1 MKVKNLIIENF
12 MAVGSTSIAL
22 DDKGL
27 LLIQGENRDDTSQI
41 SNGAGKSTIAE
52 ALCWALYGE
61 TARGDTGDAVVNK
74 TAGKGTAV
82 VVELSDERGDCYRI
96 SRYRKHKTYKNSL
109 RCELFN
115 GLIGEYD
122 DHTKGTDKLTQE
134 LVNKVLGCD
143 YEVFAAAI
151 YAGQEKMADLPS
163 MTDKQLKVLVE
174 EAAGISQLQNALDV
188 AKKRLATAT
197 DEMRVIGGK
206 VSSFNARMDAAKDN
220 LEQLEQRVG
229 EFNDGQE
236 VKIRDLRMELADKER
251 LFDST
256 KKASLMDMV
265 AKVDTKIGSLQTQ
278 LDAVE
283 VERTDLKRLQDS
295 ARSAEHAFIKLNAEL
310 TSATKEALKFK
321 HALEHIADKVG
332 EECKSCGHV
341 IEESDLAGSKAAIKT
356 QAVDAAAVARKLK
369 QDTDDAHKRYEHA
382 CSDVAAHEARM
393 TDVSAVAATLRDLND
408 KKATIQAAIRGENEK
423 AAYIDSLKAKIDAE
437 CKRPNPFREMLQKQ
451 KDAIDTMEGELIELA
466 AERDKAQAKV
476 DLCQEAVRVFGP
488 AGVRAHILDT
498 VTPFLNIRTAHY
510 LSALT
515 DGNIEA
521 TWSTIS
527 TTAKG
532 ELREKFVIE
541 VKSKTGAESF
551 KGLSG
556 GEKRKVRL
564 ACAMALQ
571 DLVSSRATKPFKLF
585 IADEIDHALD
595 SSGLERL
602 MVILDEKSRDKGTV
616 LVISHTDLRD
626 FIRNTIT
633 VVKEKGVSRIEAA

>member
-1 MKVKNLIIENF
+1 MKVTNLSITNF
-12 MAVGSTSIAL
+12 MAVGETSIAL

-27 LLIQGENRDDTSQI
+27 VLIQGENRDDTSQI

-61 TARGDTGDAVVNK
+61 TARGDSGDAVINK

-82 VVELSDERGDCYRI
+82 VVELCDERGDCYRI

-115 GLIGEYD
+115 GLRGEYD

-134 LVNKVLGCD
+134 LVNKVVGCD

-174 EAAGISQLQNALDV
+174 ESAGISRLQTALEV

-206 VSSFNARMDAAKDN
+206 VATYAAKMEAAKDS
-220 LEQLEQRVG
+220 LTQLESRKTD
-229 EFNDGQE
+229 FDNDQE
-236 VKIRDLRMELADKER
+236 VKIRDLRMDLIEREKQFDKSKKVALEDM
-251 LFDST
+251 LT
-256 KKASLMDMV
+256 KI
-265 AKVDTKIGSLQTQ
+265 DTKISALQGQ
-278 LDAVE
+278 LRAVDDE
-283 VERTDLKRLQDS
+283 NATLAELQAQ
-295 ARSAEHAFIKLNAEL
+295 ARKADNAFIKLNAEL
-310 TSATKEALKFK
+310 NSATKEAMKFK
-321 HALEHIADKVG
+321 HALEHADDRVG
-332 EECKSCGHV
+332 EQCKSCGHV
-341 IEESDLAGSKAAIKT
+341 IEESDLAAGKAAIKA
-356 QAVDAAAVARKLK
+356 QAVDAAAAARKLK
-369 QDTDDAHKRYEHA
+369 QDVEDARER
-382 CSDVAAHEARM
+382 SDSAAKAVAAYQASM
-393 TDVSAVAATLRDLND
+393 TDVSAVAAALRDLSD
-408 KKATIQAAIRGENEK
+408 KKPTVHRAIQAEDEK
-423 AAYIDSLKAKIDAE
+423 AAHIARLFKAIDDEGL
-437 CKRPNPFREMLQKQ
+437 RPNPFVDMIQKQ
-451 KDAIDTMEGELIELA
+451 KDAIDTMEGELVEL
-466 AERDKAQAKV
+466 ENDRDEAQAKV
-476 DLCQEAVRVFGP
+476 NLCQEAVRVFGP

-498 VTPFLNIRTAHY
+498 VTPFLNLQTAHY

-521 TWSTIS
+521 FWSTIS

-532 ELREKFVIE
+532 ELREKFTIDVT
-541 VKSKTGAESF
+541 SKTGAESF
-551 KGLSG
+551 RGLSG

-602 MVILDEKSRDKGTV
+602 MVILDEKSRNKGTV

-626 FIRNTIT
+626 HIRNTIT
-633 VVKEKGVSRIEAA
+633 VVKEKGVSRIEVA